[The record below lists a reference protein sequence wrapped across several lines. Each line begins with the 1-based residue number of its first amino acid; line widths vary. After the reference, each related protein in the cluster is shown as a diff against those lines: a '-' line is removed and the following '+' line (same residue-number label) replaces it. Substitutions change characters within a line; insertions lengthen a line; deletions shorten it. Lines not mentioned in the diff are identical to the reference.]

1 MLNVPVTHN
10 DVGAKFVAKQVYVQ
24 LVDDLDDKV
33 IPDGTGEHITF
44 TVNGVEYEI
53 DLNDKN
59 AKEFHRKLDYYI
71 DHGTRTG
78 GRRTRKATP
87 TTYTESPQKRDPSQ
101 TKAIREWAQAS
112 GYEVSS
118 RGRIPAE
125 VEEAFNAAH

>member
-1 MLNVPVTHN
+1 M
-10 DVGAKFVAKQVYVQ
+10 AKQVYVQ

-71 DHGTRTG
+71 EHGTRIG
-78 GRRTRKATP
+78 GRKTRRS
-87 TTYTESPQKRDPSQ
+87 TTSNNAAPSQKRDAAQ
-101 TKAIREWAQAS
+101 TKAIREWAQS
-112 GYEVSS
+112 NGYEVSS

-125 VEEAFNAAH
+125 VEGAFNAAH